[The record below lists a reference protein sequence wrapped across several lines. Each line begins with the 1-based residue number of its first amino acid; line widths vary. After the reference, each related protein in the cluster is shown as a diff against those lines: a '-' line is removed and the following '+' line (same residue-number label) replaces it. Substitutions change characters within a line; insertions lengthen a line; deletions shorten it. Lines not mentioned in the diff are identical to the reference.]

1 MKKTY
6 LTLIASFIAI
16 LTLTASP
23 TLAATN
29 YKDVKN
35 TISAYEEITYL
46 DKGNMLSSDSSTL
59 FSPNASMTRAHAAV
73 MIGKA
78 LQLSGNDKSQ
88 KYSDVS
94 SSNFAIGY
102 INEMSSRG
110 IIKGYNNG
118 TYLPNQTLTRG
129 EMALLI
135 ARAFGYQ
142 SATTNDAANELI
154 NKGISTGVGKGNFGT
169 TQLMKRGDFA
179 VFLARAVNADYRTKT
194 LTDTPVKM
202 YVNSGNETLNFRS
215 GPGTGYTTTHKFSN
229 GYPVNVY
236 YSVGDW
242 VYAKSA
248 NRTGFFNKSYLTTDA
263 PAAGSSP
270 TEPIPVDTKKTFNN
284 LVVVID
290 PGHGKQDPGATGFGV
305 KEKDVVL
312 DISLRMKKYFAQTPI
327 KPMLT
332 RETDTFLQLSQ
343 RAAFA
348 KVNNADTFV
357 SVHANALNGS
367 AQGQETFY
375 YASNNTNGD
384 QSKALATYIHK
395 RMQEAWNLK
404 DRGIKYGNYH
414 VLRENTVAAA
424 LVEVGFIDN
433 KTDNAYI
440 ASPQRRE
447 EMARAIFLGILDYYY
462 HYENFSE
469 AGSYYSK
476 FSATPSKKY
485 Y

>member
-1 MKKTY
+1 MKKIY

-35 TISAYEEITYL
+35 TISAYEEIMYL
-46 DKGNMLSSDSSTL
+46 NKGNMLSSDSSTL
-59 FSPNASMTRAHAAV
+59 FSPNAPMTRAHAAV

-78 LQLSGNDKSQ
+78 LQLAGSDKSQ
-88 KYSDVS
+88 TFSDVPS
-94 SSNFAIGY
+94 SSFAVGY
-102 INEMSSRG
+102 INEMASRG

-118 TYLPNQTLTRG
+118 TFLPNQTLTRG

-142 SATTNDAANELI
+142 SATTNDAANELMS
-154 NKGISTGVGKGNFGT
+154 KGIAAGVGKGNFGT

-179 VFLARAVNADYRTKT
+179 IFLARAVNADFRTKT

-202 YVNSGNETLNFRS
+202 YVNSGNDTLNFRN
-215 GPGTGYTTTHKFSN
+215 GPGMDYDTTHKFSS

-242 VYAKSA
+242 VYAKGA
-248 NRTGFFNKSYLTTDA
+248 NSTGFFNISYLTTDQ
-263 PAAGSSP
+263 PTIGSTPS
-270 TEPIPVDTKKTFNN
+270 EPIVVKKGFND
-284 LVVVID
+284 LVIVID
-290 PGHGKQDPGATGFGV
+290 PGHGKQDPGATGFGL

-327 KPMLT
+327 KPLLT
-332 RETDTFLQLSQ
+332 RETDIFLQLSQ

-348 KVNNADTFV
+348 SANNADSFI

-375 YASNNTNGD
+375 YASNNSMNGD

-404 DRGIKYGNYH
+404 DRGVKYGNFH

-424 LVEVGFIDN
+424 LVEIGFIDN

-440 ASPQRRE
+440 ASTQRRE
-447 EMARAIFLGILDYYY
+447 QMARAIFLGVLDYYY

-469 AGSYYSK
+469 AANYYSQ

>member
-1 MKKTY
+1 MKKIY
-6 LTLIASFIAI
+6 LTLIASFIVL

-29 YKDVKN
+29 YKDVKY
-35 TISAYEEITYL
+35 TISAYEEIMYL

-59 FSPNASMTRAHAAV
+59 FSPNAAMTRAHAAV

-78 LQLSGNDKSQ
+78 LQLSGSDKSE
-88 KYSDVS
+88 KFSDVPS
-94 SSNFAIGY
+94 SSFAVGY

-118 TYLPNQTLTRG
+118 TFLPNQTLKRG

-142 SATTNDAANELI
+142 SATTNDAANELV
-154 NKGISTGVGKGNFGT
+154 NKGISAGVGKGNFGT

-194 LTDTPVKM
+194 LTDSVTKM
-202 YVNSGNETLNFRS
+202 YVNSGNDTLNFRN
-215 GPGTGYTTTHKFSN
+215 GPGTGYDTTHKFSN

-236 YSVGDW
+236 YSVGEW
-242 VYAKSA
+242 VYAKGGNS
-248 NRTGFFNKSYLTTDA
+248 TGFFNKSYLTTDA
-263 PAAGSSP
+263 PAAGSTP
-270 TEPIPVDTKKTFNN
+270 TEPIPVNNKKSFND
-284 LVVVID
+284 LVLVID
-290 PGHGKQDPGATGFGV
+290 PGHGKQDPGAIGFGL

-332 RETDTFLQLSQ
+332 RETDVFLQLSQ

-348 KVNNADTFV
+348 SANNADTFI

-404 DRGIKYGNYH
+404 DRGVKYGNFH

-424 LVEVGFIDN
+424 LVEIGFIDN

-440 ASPQRRE
+440 ASTQRRE
-447 EMARAIFLGILDYYY
+447 QMARAIFLGVLDYYY
-462 HYENFSE
+462 HYENYSE
-469 AGSYYSK
+469 AASYYSK
-476 FSATPSKKY
+476 FSATPSKKHY
-485 Y
+485 